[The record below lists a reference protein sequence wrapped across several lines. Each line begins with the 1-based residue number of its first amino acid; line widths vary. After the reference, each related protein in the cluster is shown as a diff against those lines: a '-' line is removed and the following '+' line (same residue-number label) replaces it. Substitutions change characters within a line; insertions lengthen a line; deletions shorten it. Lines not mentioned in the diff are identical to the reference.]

1 MTTDDTVAARGTAAP
16 PASPWRSS
24 RFRLF
29 FTARSASLLA
39 DGMLMVSVT
48 TSVLGAGFGATG
60 VGYALAA
67 WMAPIV
73 VLILFGGVLADRFTP
88 QVMMVG
94 ADAVRVVTMLVMAAL
109 FAGGGVRLWQIM
121 ALMGVSGAATAMF
134 QPGLASIVPRVAE
147 DIQRANALLR
157 VSESMATLIGPGLAG
172 FLVAY
177 WDLAGSFVVIAAAY
191 AVSAGGLLP
200 LRRLAAAGAVEGA
213 PDKGGTTD
221 GGTTEGG
228 ADKGGAVDE
237 SDDPMWR
244 RLATGW
250 HEFRSRTWLWGVISL
265 WAVYGLF
272 VFGPSLPLG
281 AALLTEQHG
290 ATGYGW
296 IASADGLGTIIG
308 GLLGMRVRPRR
319 PLVAG
324 VCAMFFFALNPL
336 APALGWNFALT
347 AATGMVAGCG
357 FAFWGVMWATSVQSH
372 IPLAVLSRVSAYDI
386 AGSIMVIPLGRA
398 LAGPAAESFGADRVL
413 LFSSAVSFVLLAAM
427 LCVPAIRGL
436 ARLDRPTRDAA
447 RDPGRPPAQEP
458 ERVRETEPAQ
468 EPEPAREKE
477 RVPEAERVQEPGPE
491 PKRVAGQEASAAAEA

>member
-1 MTTDDTVAARGTAAP
+1 MTTDDTAAAHGAGP
-16 PASPWRSS
+16 LPSPWRSR

-48 TSVLGAGFGATG
+48 TSVLGSGFGATG

-73 VLILFGGVLADRFTP
+73 LLILFGGVLADRFTP

-94 ADAVRVVTMLVMAAL
+94 ADAVRVVAMLVMAGL
-109 FAGGGVRLWQIM
+109 FAAGGVRLWQIM
-121 ALMGVSGAATAMF
+121 ALMAVSGAATAMF
-134 QPGLASIVPRVAE
+134 QPGLASIVPRVAD

-157 VSESMATLIGPGLAG
+157 ISESMATHIGPGLAG

-177 WDLAGSFVVIAAAY
+177 GDRAVSFVVIAVAY
-191 AVSAGGLLP
+191 GVSAGGLLP
-200 LRRLAAAGAVEGA
+200 LRGLAAER
-213 PDKGGTTD
+213 
-221 GGTTEGG
+221 
-228 ADKGGAVDE
+228 DE

-250 HEFRSRTWLWGVISL
+250 HEFRSRSWLWGVISL

-296 IASADGLGTIIG
+296 IASADGLGTIVG

-324 VCAMFFFALNPL
+324 VGAMFFFALNPL

-347 AATGMVAGCG
+347 AVTGMIAGCG

-372 IPLAVLSRVSAYDI
+372 VPLAVLSRVSAYDI

-398 LAGPAAESFGADRVL
+398 LAGPVADDFGADRVL
-413 LFSSAVSFVLLAAM
+413 LVSSAVSFLLLAAM
-427 LCVPAIRGL
+427 LCVPAIR
-436 ARLDRPTRDAA
+436 RLERRD
-447 RDPGRPPAQEP
+447 GPAP
-458 ERVRETEPAQ
+458 DAPL
-468 EPEPAREKE
+468 PREKE
-477 RVPEAERVQEPGPE
+477 PAPAETTAP
-491 PKRVAGQEASAAAEA
+491 

>member
-1 MTTDDTVAARGTAAP
+1 MTADDTVAARGTAAP
-16 PASPWRSS
+16 PANPWRSPL
-24 RFRLF
+24 FRLF

-177 WDLAGSFVVIAAAY
+177 WDLAGSFVVIAVAY

-200 LRRLAAAGAVEGA
+200 LRRLA
-213 PDKGGTTD
+213 P
-221 GGTTEGG
+221 GG
-228 ADKGGAVDE
+228 ASMGGAATGGAATGGAEKGATGEGSAVDE

-250 HEFRSRTWLWGVISL
+250 HEFRSRTWLWAVISL

-347 AATGMVAGCG
+347 AVTGVVAGCG

-436 ARLDRPTRDAA
+436 ARLDRPARAA
-447 RDPGRPPAQEP
+447 EP
-458 ERVRETEPAQ
+458 VSGAEPVS
-468 EPEPAREKE
+468 R
-477 RVPEAERVQEPGPE
+477 AERSTG
-491 PKRVAGQEASAAAEA
+491 KEASAAAEA

>member
-1 MTTDDTVAARGTAAP
+1 MTTDDTAAAP
-16 PASPWRSS
+16 GAGPLPSPWRSR

-67 WMAPIV
+67 WMVPIV

-88 QVMMVG
+88 RVMMVG
-94 ADAVRVVTMLVMAAL
+94 ADAVRVVTMLLMAAL

-121 ALMGVSGAATAMF
+121 ALMAVSGAATAMF

-157 VSESMATLIGPGLAG
+157 ISESMATLIGPGLAG
-172 FLVAY
+172 FLVAH

-200 LRRLAAAGAVEGA
+200 LRGLASGQ
-213 PDKGGTTD
+213 D
-221 GGTTEGG
+221 GSGG
-228 ADKGGAVDE
+228 ADEGGE
-237 SDDPMWR
+237 GDDPMWR

-250 HEFRSRTWLWGVISL
+250 HEFRSRSWLWGVISL

-324 VCAMFFFALNPL
+324 VGAMFFFALNPL

-347 AATGMVAGCG
+347 AVTGMVAGCG

-398 LAGPAAESFGADRVL
+398 LAGPVAESFGADRVL
-413 LFSSAVSFVLLAAM
+413 LFSSAVSFVLLGAM

-436 ARLDRPTRDAA
+436 TRLDRPAA
-447 RDPGRPPAQEP
+447 ETAADTAAGPAADTAGDPA
-458 ERVRETEPAQ
+458 A
-468 EPEPAREKE
+468 
-477 RVPEAERVQEPGPE
+477 VPVP
-491 PKRVAGQEASAAAEA
+491 VAGKESAAAEA

>member
-1 MTTDDTVAARGTAAP
+1 MTTDDTAAAHGSGALP
-16 PASPWRSS
+16 SPWRSR

-48 TSVLGAGFGATG
+48 TSILAAGFGASG

-73 VLILFGGVLADRFTP
+73 LLILFGGVLADRFTP
-88 QVMMVG
+88 QLMMVG
-94 ADAVRVVTMLVMAAL
+94 ADAARVVTMLAMAAL
-109 FAGGGVRLWQIM
+109 FALGGVELWQVM
-121 ALMGVSGAATAMF
+121 ALMAVSGAATAMF
-134 QPGLASIVPRVAE
+134 QPGLASIVPQVAE

-157 VSESMATLIGPGLAG
+157 ISESLSTLIGPGLAG

-177 WDLAGSFVVIAAAY
+177 WTTAGSYVVIAAAY

-200 LRRLAAAGAVEGA
+200 LRHLSGAKEEGEA
-213 PDKGGTTD
+213 ED
-221 GGTTEGG
+221 
-228 ADKGGAVDE
+228 A
-237 SDDPMWR
+237 PMWR

-250 HEFRSRTWLWGVISL
+250 HEFRSRSWLWGVISL

-272 VFGPSLPLG
+272 VFGPSVPLG

-296 IASADGLGTIIG
+296 IASADGLGTIVG

-324 VCAMFFFALNPL
+324 VCAMFFFVLNPL

-347 AATGMVAGCG
+347 AVTGVIAGCG

-398 LAGPAAESFGADRVL
+398 LAGPAAESFGAERVL

-436 ARLDRPTRDAA
+436 TRAAPQTARTAPRDGQAA
-447 RDPGRPPAQEP
+447 A
-458 ERVRETEPAQ
+458 VEPA
-468 EPEPAREKE
+468 
-477 RVPEAERVQEPGPE
+477 
-491 PKRVAGQEASAAAEA
+491 AS

>member
-1 MTTDDTVAARGTAAP
+1 MTTSDTAAAAGAGP
-16 PASPWRSS
+16 LPSPWRSR

-73 VLILFGGVLADRFTP
+73 LLVLFGGVLADRFTP
-88 QVMMVG
+88 QLVMVG
-94 ADAVRVVTMLVMAAL
+94 ADAVRVVAMLVMAGL
-109 FAGGGVRLWQIM
+109 FAAGDVRLWQIM
-121 ALMGVSGAATAMF
+121 ALMAVSGAATALF
-134 QPGLASIVPRVAE
+134 QPGLASVVPRVAE

-157 VSESMATLIGPGLAG
+157 VSESMSALLGPGLAG
-172 FLVAY
+172 LLVAHG
-177 WDLAGSFVVIAAAY
+177 DLAGSFVVIAAAY
-191 AVSAGGLLP
+191 GVSAGGLLP
-200 LRRLAAAGAVEGA
+200 LRRLAPGRGA
-213 PDKGGTTD
+213 DD
-221 GGTTEGG
+221 GGDEGD
-228 ADKGGAVDE
+228 A
-237 SDDPMWR
+237 PMWR

-250 HEFRSRTWLWGVISL
+250 HEFRSRSWLWGVISL

-272 VFGPSLPLG
+272 VFGPSVPLG

-296 IASADGLGTIIG
+296 IASADGLGTIVG

-324 VCAMFFFALNPL
+324 ACAMFFFALNPL
-336 APALGWNFALT
+336 APALGWNFVLT
-347 AATGMVAGCG
+347 AVTGVVAGCG

-398 LAGPAAESFGADRVL
+398 LAGPAADSFGADRVL
-413 LFSSAVSFVLLAAM
+413 LFSAAVSSVLLAAM
-427 LCVPAIRGL
+427 LCVPAVRGL
-436 ARLDRPTRDAA
+436 TRRDRAEPAA
-447 RDPGRPPAQEP
+447 PPAPGKEP
-458 ERVRETEPAQ
+458 
-468 EPEPAREKE
+468 
-477 RVPEAERVQEPGPE
+477 
-491 PKRVAGQEASAAAEA
+491 AAAEPAAG

>member
-1 MTTDDTVAARGTAAP
+1 MTTDDTAAAP
-16 PASPWRSS
+16 GAGPLPSPWRSR

-67 WMAPIV
+67 WMVPIV

-88 QVMMVG
+88 RVMMVG
-94 ADAVRVVTMLVMAAL
+94 ADAVRVVTMLLMAAL

-121 ALMGVSGAATAMF
+121 ALMAVSGAATAMF

-157 VSESMATLIGPGLAG
+157 ISESMATLIGPGLAG
-172 FLVAY
+172 FLVAH

-200 LRRLAAAGAVEGA
+200 LRGLASGQ
-213 PDKGGTTD
+213 D
-221 GGTTEGG
+221 GSGG
-228 ADKGGAVDE
+228 ADEGGE
-237 SDDPMWR
+237 GDDPMWR

-250 HEFRSRTWLWGVISL
+250 HEFRSRSWLWGVISL

-324 VCAMFFFALNPL
+324 VGAMFFFALNPL

-347 AATGMVAGCG
+347 AVTGMVAGCG

-398 LAGPAAESFGADRVL
+398 LAGPVAESFGADRVL
-413 LFSSAVSFVLLAAM
+413 LFSSAVSFVLLGAM

-436 ARLDRPTRDAA
+436 TRLDRPAA
-447 RDPGRPPAQEP
+447 ETAADTAADPA
-458 ERVRETEPAQ
+458 A
-468 EPEPAREKE
+468 
-477 RVPEAERVQEPGPE
+477 VPVP
-491 PKRVAGQEASAAAEA
+491 VAGKGSAAAEA

>member
-1 MTTDDTVAARGTAAP
+1 MTTEDTAAADP
-16 PASPWRSS
+16 SPLPSPWRS
-24 RFRLF
+24 RLFRLF

-73 VLILFGGVLADRFTP
+73 LLILFGGVLADRFSP

-94 ADAVRVVTMLVMAAL
+94 ADAVRVVAMLVMAGL

-121 ALMGVSGAATAMF
+121 ALMAVSGAATAMF
-134 QPGLASIVPRVAE
+134 QPGLASIVPRVAD

-157 VSESMATLIGPGLAG
+157 ISESMSTLIGPGLAG

-177 WDLAGSFVVIAAAY
+177 WDRAGSFVVIAVAY

-200 LRRLAAAGAVEGA
+200 LRKLASAR
-213 PDKGGTTD
+213 
-221 GGTTEGG
+221 
-228 ADKGGAVDE
+228 DE
-237 SDDPMWR
+237 SDEGDAPMWR

-250 HEFRSRTWLWGVISL
+250 HEFRSRSWLWGVISL

-336 APALGWNFALT
+336 APALGWNFWLT
-347 AATGMVAGCG
+347 AITGMVAGCG

-398 LAGPAAESFGADRVL
+398 LAGPVAESFGADRVL
-413 LFSSAVSFVLLAAM
+413 LFSSAMSFLLLGAM

-436 ARLDRPTRDAA
+436 GRRDRPATTGEKA
-447 RDPGRPPAQEP
+447 
-458 ERVRETEPAQ
+458 T
-468 EPEPAREKE
+468 PAREP
-477 RVPEAERVQEPGPE
+477 VEP
-491 PKRVAGQEASAAAEA
+491 AAPAAP

>member
-1 MTTDDTVAARGTAAP
+1 MTTVDTTAAHGSGP
-16 PASPWRSS
+16 LPSPWRSR

-73 VLILFGGVLADRFTP
+73 LLILFGGVLADRFTP

-94 ADAVRVVTMLVMAAL
+94 ADAVRVVAMLVMAAL

-121 ALMGVSGAATAMF
+121 ALMAVSGAATAMF
-134 QPGLASIVPRVAE
+134 QPGLASIVPRVAD

-157 VSESMATLIGPGLAG
+157 ISESMATLIGPGLAG

-200 LRRLAAAGAVEGA
+200 LRGLASGR
-213 PDKGGTTD
+213 D
-221 GGTTEGG
+221 G
-228 ADKGGAVDE
+228 DE
-237 SDDPMWR
+237 DDAPMWR

-250 HEFRSRTWLWGVISL
+250 HEFRSRSWLWGVISL

-336 APALGWNFALT
+336 APALGWNFAVT
-347 AATGMVAGCG
+347 AVTGMVAGCG

-398 LAGPAAESFGADRVL
+398 LAGPVAESFGADRVL
-413 LFSSAVSFVLLAAM
+413 LFSSAVSFVLLGAM

-436 ARLDRPTRDAA
+436 TRRDRPTADADGDGDGESSTGA
-447 RDPGRPPAQEP
+447 ESK
-458 ERVRETEPAQ
+458 TEQA
-468 EPEPAREKE
+468 A
-477 RVPEAERVQEPGPE
+477 VPVSGKDA
-491 PKRVAGQEASAAAEA
+491 AAAEV

>member
-1 MTTDDTVAARGTAAP
+1 MTTDDTVAAEGRAAAP
-16 PASPWRSS
+16 PSPWRSP

-157 VSESMATLIGPGLAG
+157 ISESMATLIGPGLAG

-200 LRRLAAAGAVEGA
+200 LRRLAS
-213 PDKGGTTD
+213 
-221 GGTTEGG
+221 GG
-228 ADKGGAVDE
+228 ADGAGRDKDGADRSGADAGGAVDE

-324 VCAMFFFALNPL
+324 ACAMFFFALNPL

-347 AATGMVAGCG
+347 AVTGVVAGCG

-447 RDPGRPPAQEP
+447 PDPGRVPG
-458 ERVRETEPAQ
+458 
-468 EPEPAREKE
+468 KE
-477 RVPEAERVQEPGPE
+477 
-491 PKRVAGQEASAAAEA
+491 EASAAAEA